1 MSDTALPRRLR
12 RNATRTEDEVDFS
25 PAAEPLVEKLLE
37 PALAII
43 ARYPAGRER
52 SALLPLLHLVQS
64 EEGFITPTGV
74 AFCAD
79 VLGINKAQVGAVATF
94 YTMYKRRPAGE
105 YLVSVCTNTL
115 CNVMGGQEVY
125 DELVEHLGV
134 GHEETTGDGKIT
146 LEHAECLAAC
156 DYAPV
161 VTVNYEFAIDQATP
175 DAAVTMVE
183 QLRNGERPMPARG
196 ARLCSLR
203 EMSIQLAGFADDRE
217 GGVADGRAGPPTLRG
232 VTLAQE
238 HGVAVAN
245 FDPDTP
251 ITRTKPARTEKPADQ
266 SGEGKAAGAARKAAG
281 AVKAAAATVAEKAAE
296 RAHDRSARKAA
307 PVQPGE
313 TSAAKAASTTRD
325 VRAGDVKD
333 PQVRAA
339 ETRRPDAST
348 PVADAPGTQVPP
360 GGPAPSTPDAQEAEA
375 AGVAANQP
383 ASDAKPAADTTPGGG
398 DIVSENRDADDHPTA
413 DDNPGWTG
421 AQPANE
427 EKK

>member
-1 MSDTALPRRLR
+1 MSFTEE
-12 RNATRTEDEVDFS
+12 TRVRARE
-25 PAAEPLVEKLLE
+25 
-37 PALAII
+37 IM

-52 SALLPLLHLVQS
+52 SALLPMLHLVQAEQGYVS
-64 EEGFITPTGV
+64 PEGM
-74 AFCAD
+74 AFCAEM
-79 VLGINKAQVGAVATF
+79 LGITKAQVAAVATF
-94 YTMYKRRPAGE
+94 YTMYKRRPAGDW
-105 YLVSVCTNTL
+105 LISVCTNTMCGVL
-115 CNVMGGQEVY
+115 GGDKAFQA
-125 DELVEHLGV
+125 LSEHLGV

-217 GGVADGRAGPPTLRG
+217 GAVADGRSGPPTLRG

-238 HGVAVAN
+238 HGIAVAN

-251 ITRTKPARTEKPADQ
+251 ITRTKPAPTEKPADQ
-266 SGEGKAAGAARKAAG
+266 SGEGK
-281 AVKAAAATVAEKAAE
+281 VAAAATVAEKAAE

-307 PVQPGE
+307 PIQPGE

-333 PQVRAA
+333 PEVRAA

-348 PVADAPGTQVPP
+348 PVADAPG
-360 GGPAPSTPDAQEAEA
+360 
-375 AGVAANQP
+375 
-383 ASDAKPAADTTPGGG
+383 GG
-398 DIVSENRDADDHPTA
+398 DIVS
-413 DDNPGWTG
+413 
-421 AQPANE
+421 
-427 EKK
+427 